1 MQSTPQYKFI
11 RIVHP
16 SLHETVSTTDPP
28 ISEGLHHSKMQPQH
42 FIIQNT
48 VRQLCLKKNI

>member
-1 MQSTPQYKFI
+1 MWSTPEYKFI

-28 ISEGLHHSKMQPQH
+28 ITGSLHHSKMQP
-42 FIIQNT
+42 
-48 VRQLCLKKNI
+48 